1 MLSIY
6 CFLLF
11 MPIITSNVS
20 FLDSLVKT
28 TDRNRSDRT
37 KTNNRLPDQAVHRS
51 VVETILENR
60 LLLDNSIQVQFSPPG
75 LQSLEL
81 TFGTAHFS
89 GPFAFMSR
97 PVFAMWSVHFSIPGP
112 FWPLCVLI
120 VWSVQFDLDWTSKVN
135 AALIYRFSE
144 EDIMP
149 IFHRKKLFCLALRKT
164 DR

>member
-6 CFLLF
+6 CFLIF

-60 LLLDNSIQVQFSPPG
+60 LLLDNSIQVQFSP
-75 LQSLEL
+75 
-81 TFGTAHFS
+81 S
-89 GPFAFMSR
+89 GVDIRDRPLFRTVCFHEPSSFRHVVCQLFHSR
-97 PVFAMWSVHFSIPGP
+97 PILATLCFDRVVRSV
-112 FWPLCVLI
+112 
-120 VWSVQFDLDWTSKVN
+120 
-135 AALIYRFSE
+135 
-144 EDIMP
+144 
-149 IFHRKKLFCLALRKT
+149 
-164 DR
+164 